1 VRSSHRGPEVPS
13 RARYFVDVN
22 SNMHRSYWDYNSYEI
37 KWGTPDDYAIL
48 KKIGRGKYSN
58 VFLGVQLTTGK
69 KVCIKTLIPVR
80 KRKIRR
86 EVKILENLQGGPNI
100 INFMK
105 PVQNSVHGCKALIF
119 EYIDSVPWSELDPVF
134 TDTDVRY
141 YIFELLK
148 ALEWCH
154 SRGIIHRDVKPQN
167 VMIDH
172 KRKKLALIDW
182 GLAEFYH
189 PEQIYNVRVSS
200 RHFKG
205 PELLIKY
212 EMYDYSLDMWSLGC
226 LIAGVVFG
234 KAPFFHGRDN
244 SDQLVKIINIL
255 GTETFDVYLD
265 KYRLDY
271 PDWLAAQIPSHS
283 KITKKPFES
292 FVKMDNLRL
301 VSREVLAFLESLL
314 QYDHSKRPTATESMA
329 HKWFEPTRKSE
340 KACSDQYRER
350 LQWQNSPDTGQMYEP
365 LDKEAHDHI
374 TAEVKAELS
383 EKNNN

>member
-1 VRSSHRGPEVPS
+1 VVS
-13 RARYFVDVN
+13 RARYYQDVN
-22 SNMHRSYWDYNSYEI
+22 HHRPRAYWDYTNFEI
-37 KWGTPDDYAIL
+37 TWSSPDDYSIL

-58 VFLGVQLTTGK
+58 VFLGVQISTGK

-80 KRKIRR
+80 RRKIRR
-86 EVKILENLQGGPNI
+86 EVKILQNLQGGPNI
-100 INFMK
+100 VRFIA
-105 PVQNSVHGCKALIF
+105 PVQNNLHGCKALIF
-119 EYIDSVPWSELDPVF
+119 EYIDNVPFNELDGIL
-134 TDTDVRY
+134 TDEDVRY
-141 YIFELLK
+141 YVYELLK

-154 SRGIIHRDVKPQN
+154 SKGIIHRDVKPQN
-167 VMIDH
+167 VMVDH

-244 SDQLVKIINIL
+244 NDQLIKIINVL
-255 GTETFDVYLD
+255 GTETFNSYTS
-265 KYRLDY
+265 KYQLPH
-271 PDWLAAQIPSHS
+271 PDWLSPTTSQTINRKS
-283 KITKKPFES
+283 FET

-301 VSREVLAFLESLL
+301 VSREVLDFLDQML
-314 QYDHSKRPTATESMA
+314 QYDHAMRPTATEGMN
-329 HKWFEPTRKSE
+329 HDWFIGTRKAE
-340 KACSDQYRER
+340 AAGTDHYRMRATFARTDEEA
-350 LQWQNSPDTGQMYEP
+350 SMYEP
-365 LDKEAHDHI
+365 IDPESTI
-374 TAEVKAELS
+374 VF
-383 EKNNN
+383 

>member
-1 VRSSHRGPEVPS
+1 MSGSKKRAPNVVS
-13 RARYFVDVN
+13 RARYYQEVN
-22 SNMHRSYWDYNSYEI
+22 NNRPRSYWDYSNYEI
-37 KWGTPDDYAIL
+37 TWSSPDDYAIL

-58 VFLGVQLTTGK
+58 VFLGVQISTQK

-86 EVKILENLQGGPNI
+86 EVKILQNLQGGPNI
-100 INFMK
+100 VKFMA
-105 PVQNSVHGCKALIF
+105 PVQNSLHSCKALIF
-119 EYIDSVPWSELDPVF
+119 EYIDNVPFSELDPIL
-134 TDTDVRY
+134 TDEDVRY
-141 YIFELLK
+141 YVYELLR

-154 SRGIIHRDVKPQN
+154 SKGIIHRDVKPQN

-244 SDQLVKIINIL
+244 NDQLIKIINVL
-255 GTETFDVYLD
+255 GTDTFLQYTT
-265 KYRLDY
+265 KYQLPH
-271 PDWLAAQIPSHS
+271 PDWLTNTVNHS
-283 KITKKPFES
+283 ITKKSFET

-301 VSREVLAFLESLL
+301 VSREVLDFLDQLL
-314 QYDHSKRPTATESMA
+314 QYDHALRPTATEA
-329 HKWFEPTRKSE
+329 KTHKWFVKIAQAHKNGT
-340 KACSDQYRER
+340 DQYRER
-350 LQWQNSPDTGQMYEP
+350 AKFAKTDDEAAMYEP
-365 LDKEAHDHI
+365 LDKEAQDRFLEAI
-374 TAEVKAELS
+374 ERDKRQGKS
-383 EKNNN
+383 